1 MHMVMVMVMV
11 IRGFW
16 ATDNMP
22 ISMPQ
27 ELSVVKTGVVNFCEL
42 TRMRVPHPYR
52 DSDRAG
58 A

>member
-1 MHMVMVMVMV
+1 MV